1 MIDNSLVVK
10 KSLKIPGSVV
20 NDAEE
25 WNFVSRY
32 RDWISK
38 DSDLSLTDYYAS
50 EELLNLL
57 DAGIDTSLD

>member
-1 MIDNSLVVK
+1 MYLYALKKSVTIDNSLVVK

-25 WNFVSRY
+25 WNFVSR
-32 RDWISK
+32 DWISK

-50 EELLNLL
+50 GELL
-57 DAGIDTSLD
+57 DM